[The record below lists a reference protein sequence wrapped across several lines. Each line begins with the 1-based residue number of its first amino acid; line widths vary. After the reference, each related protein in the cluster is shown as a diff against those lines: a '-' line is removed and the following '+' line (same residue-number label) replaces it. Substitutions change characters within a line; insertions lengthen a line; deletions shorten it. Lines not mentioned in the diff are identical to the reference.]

1 MPVRRSVENVAHV
14 PVACRSGLAEII
26 GMNEA
31 ALGAGLWGRNVRVV
45 ARTAIRAAEVPHGF
59 AEGVPHVDVNSCVD
73 MRRGIG
79 KTMRGE

>member
-1 MPVRRSVENVAHV
+1 VPVRRSVENVAHV

-31 ALGAGLWGRNVRVV
+31 ALGIPLWGTNRCAV
-45 ARTAIRAAEVPHGF
+45 AKSWIRAADVPR
-59 AEGVPHVDVNSCVD
+59 ALIEGVPHVDVNSCVD

>member
-1 MPVRRSVENVAHV
+1 VRRSVESVADA
-14 PVACRSGLAEII
+14 PVACRSGLAETI

-31 ALGAGLWGRNVRVV
+31 ALGADLWGRNPRVV
-45 ARTAIRAAEVPHGF
+45 AKRAIRAANVPR
-59 AEGVPHVDVNSCVD
+59 ALIEGVPHVDVNSCVD